1 MWGFGG
7 LRMNSSC
14 LFRSL
19 VLFFVASGLMS
30 YQSQASLKSLH
41 SCNERSSLSSSGQ
54 MEPWYGLRETIV

>member
-14 LFRSL
+14 LFRRP
-19 VLFFVASGLMS
+19 VASGLMS

-54 MEPWYGLRETIV
+54 MQPWYGLRETIV